1 MQGGV
6 VQMKLSVIA
15 GHHVDPLTDRLYQPL
30 RAAIQHIDL
39 RQQAPSPFKTE
50 LRHSMLPNKI
60 EQQKIVIQS

>member
-1 MQGGV
+1 
-6 VQMKLSVIA
+6 MKLSVIA
-15 GHHVDPLTDRLYQPL
+15 GHHADPLTDRLYQPL

-60 EQQKIVIQS
+60 